1 MPVKQNLQES
11 YTYDIEAPI
20 YIYKKVFTMTIKRI
34 RKVIFPVGGMGTR
47 FLPATKALPKEM
59 LPVVDKPIVHYAF
72 DEAQQAGIEQFIF
85 VTGRNKTSIDNHF
98 DHAYELQTILEASSK
113 TEALNSVANWL
124 PDPGQVF
131 FTRQQ
136 MASGLGHAVWCAR
149 HLIGDEPFAVIL
161 PDDLIL
167 SKKTPCLKQMI
178 DAHAQVGG
186 NMVATMEVSPDAT
199 QKYGILA
206 PSGETGKLVSASS
219 VVEKPKPGTA
229 PSNLAI
235 IGRYI
240 LDPKIFDILENQNR
254 GAGGEIQLT
263 DAINTMAGNTPTHGL
278 RFEGERFD
286 CGQQI
291 GFIEANIAFALNRP
305 ELRDQV
311 KTLLQSYV
319 SHA

>member
-1 MPVKQNLQES
+1 
-11 YTYDIEAPI
+11 
-20 YIYKKVFTMTIKRI
+20 MTIKRI
-34 RKVIFPVGGMGTR
+34 RKAIFPVGGLGTR

-72 DEAQQAGIEQFIF
+72 EEAQKAGIEHFIF

-98 DHAYELQTILEASSK
+98 DHAYELQTILEAASK
-113 TEALNSVANWL
+113 TEALNSLTNWL
-124 PDPGQVF
+124 PDPGHIF

-149 HLIGDEPFAVIL
+149 QMIGDEPFAVIL

-167 SKKTPCLKQMI
+167 AKTPCLKQML
-178 DAHAQVGG
+178 DAYEEVGG
-186 NMVATMEVSPDAT
+186 NMVATMEVAPEAT
-199 QKYGILA
+199 HKYGVIS
-206 PSGETGKLVSASS
+206 PSGENGNLVAAKS
-219 VVEKPKPGTA
+219 VVEKPKSGTA
-229 PSNLAI
+229 PSNMAI

-240 LDPKIFDILENQNR
+240 LQPEIFDILENQSR

-263 DAINTMAGNTPTHGL
+263 DAINTMASSTPTHGL

-291 GFIEANIAFALNRP
+291 GFIEANIAFALDRP
-305 ELRDQV
+305 ELHDQV
-311 KTLLQSYV
+311 KDLLASY
-319 SHA
+319 ATRKI